1 MNRTVIAETVR
12 RHVTNIGYLAYLA
25 LLGLV
30 AFGVAGF
37 NRPASAWPSLVT
49 LLAFITGCGA
59 IGPEFSSGTLQLILV
74 KPVNRAVY
82 LLSRVT
88 GIVLV
93 VWMAA
98 LLAAMCETAGR
109 AVWGSH
115 VIPWAPI
122 GAGLLNVC
130 VDALLAVSLLALL
143 GSLTRAYF
151 NIAIYLVCMVG
162 LSLTSVVMGMLRQSR
177 NAMGVFLLQHPGVER
192 GLSVVDH
199 NLFPD
204 VLPRFDSTWLLMV
217 LSNAAIVLVLACLA
231 FRRREVP
238 YGAD

>member
-1 MNRTVIAETVR
+1 MNRTVIAETMR
-12 RHVTNIGYLAYLA
+12 RHLTNIGYLAYLA
-25 LLGLV
+25 LLGII
-30 AFGVAGF
+30 AFGIAGF
-37 NRPASAWPSLVT
+37 NRPASVWPSLVS

-93 VWMAA
+93 VWIAA
-98 LLAAMCETAGR
+98 LLAALCETAGR
-109 AVWGSH
+109 AVWGTH
-115 VIPWAPI
+115 VIPWMPI
-122 GAGLLNVC
+122 GTALLNVC
-130 VDALLAVSLLALL
+130 LDTILTVALLALL
-143 GSLTRAYF
+143 GSITRAYF
-151 NIAIYLVCMVG
+151 NIAIYFVVMVG
-162 LSLTSVVMGMLRQSR
+162 LSMTGLILGMIRQSQ
-177 NAMGVFLLQHPGVER
+177 NALGVWLYAHPGFEQALNVID
-192 GLSVVDH
+192 V

-204 VLPRFDSTWLLMV
+204 VVPLFNASWILMV
-217 LSNAAIVLVLACLA
+217 LSNAAVALLLACLA